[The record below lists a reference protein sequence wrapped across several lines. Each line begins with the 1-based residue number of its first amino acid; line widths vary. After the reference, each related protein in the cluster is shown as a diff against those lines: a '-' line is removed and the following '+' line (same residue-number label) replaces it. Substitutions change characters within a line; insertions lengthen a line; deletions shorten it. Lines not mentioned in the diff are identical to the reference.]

1 MTNDDLA
8 RAIARGLV
16 ETGVEGQ
23 YGAVSC
29 STAGDYPSMGCSQ
42 WEGIGGRGDMLLSYI
57 DGGDQFIG
65 RAYSDIEAAGELEA
79 LSALLDSE
87 QGHAAQEMILA
98 QDCSDSYLPALLDAG
113 LTDPACIVYAGI
125 WCPTSH
131 YVVQRFLQRRA
142 ERGYDINALET
153 LHDLFRDQYAAAADC
168 MDYAAGYANR
178 ANWTYDW
185 VKNEM
190 EA

>member
-16 ETGVEGQ
+16 ETGVEGR

-42 WEGIGGRGDMLLSYI
+42 WEGLGGRGDMLLSYI

-87 QGHAAQEMILA
+87 QGRAAQEMILA
-98 QDCSDSYLPALLDAG
+98 QDCADSYLPALLDAG
-113 LTDPACIVYAGI
+113 LTDPACIVYCGI

-131 YVVQRFLQRRA
+131 YVVGRFICRRL
-142 ERGYDINALET
+142 ERGYDINCLET
-153 LHDLFRDQYAAAADC
+153 LRDLFREQYAVAADC
-168 MDYAAGYANR
+168 ADYADGYANR
-178 ANWTYDW
+178 ADNTYSW

-190 EA
+190 EV